1 MGDLE
6 KRLRNLEAR
15 TPPPPRGRLGHV
27 TGAELRALEKHI
39 KRLETGAGEVRPA
52 PVIKSVE
59 PDNETAAVVREIERI
74 ERLDHA
80 RDEGTRWGT

>member
-6 KRLRNLEAR
+6 KRLRNLEGR
-15 TPPPPRGRLGHV
+15 TPPRPRARPGRV
-27 TGAELRALEKHI
+27 TLADLRRLEEHI
-39 KRLETGAGEVRPA
+39 KRLESGAGLTSSA

-59 PDNETAAVVREIERI
+59 PDKETAAVVREIARL

-80 RDEGTRWGT
+80 PEGRTRWGK

>member
-6 KRLRNLEAR
+6 KRLRNLEGR
-15 TPPPPRGRLGHV
+15 TPPPPRARLGHV
-27 TGAELRALEKHI
+27 GGAEIRALEAHI
-39 KRLETGAGEVRPA
+39 RRRERGEVGAA

-80 RDEGTRWGT
+80 PEGPRWGT